1 MPLKKAAGFSK
12 SPKLSVNNTKMP
24 TTRQNK
30 VSRMLLKEL
39 GDIFQWEGNGMF
51 SGKMMTV
58 TRVEI
63 TSDLGQAR
71 IFLSIFPAVEKEVFE
86 KTLQDK
92 GSHIRHELGN
102 RIRHQLRSVPELN
115 FFLDDSLDYIDK
127 IDSLLSE

>member
-1 MPLKKAAGFSK
+1 MPS
-12 SPKLSVNNTKMP
+12 
-24 TTRQNK
+24 TRQNK

-39 GDIFQWEGNGMF
+39 GDIIQKEGNSMF
-51 SGKMMTV
+51 SGKMTTV

-71 IFLSIFPAVEKEVFE
+71 IFLSVFPTVEKDNFE
-86 KTLQDK
+86 STLQDK

-115 FFLDDSLDYIDK
+115 FFLDDSLDYIDN
-127 IDSLLSE
+127 IDRLLNE